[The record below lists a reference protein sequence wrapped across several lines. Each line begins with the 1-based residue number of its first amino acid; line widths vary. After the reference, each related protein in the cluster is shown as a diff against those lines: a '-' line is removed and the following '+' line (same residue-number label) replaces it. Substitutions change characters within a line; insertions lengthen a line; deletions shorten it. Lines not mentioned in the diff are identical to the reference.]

1 MQFWSPQQLESEMA
15 EHSEGVQL
23 GPGATLE
30 RRQVLH
36 LSGMAALWLMLPT
49 SVRANRLQQASAT
62 ERETLHQIM
71 AEVHQA
77 ASLLITEESPDEE
90 AYVKLL
96 STLMRRMPRQPR
108 EPFYGWYEQDSGW
121 ATDTTYFSAPVVL
134 FQIKMEPGGTIKLHD
149 HRHYNGVLMGIS
161 GEVEV
166 ANYNVVREQDERLIL
181 GNIAEAAQEQEF
193 LIQQKTKSVIRPGEL
208 STLTRD
214 RDNIHEVR
222 GGTKGGILLDLF
234 TYFSPQAR
242 SFELDVVDDLKE
254 SNLKRVTWSRT

>member
-1 MQFWSPQQLESEMA
+1 
-15 EHSEGVQL
+15 
-23 GPGATLE
+23 
-30 RRQVLH
+30 
-36 LSGMAALWLMLPT
+36 
-49 SVRANRLQQASAT
+49 
-62 ERETLHQIM
+62 M

-108 EPFYGWYEQDSGW
+108 EPFYGWNEQESGW
-121 ATDTTYFSAPVVL
+121 AIDTTYFSAPVVL
-134 FQIKMEPGGTIKLHD
+134 FQIKMEPEGTIQLHD

-166 ANYNVVREQDERLIL
+166 ANYNVVREQNGRLIL
-181 GNIAEAAQEQEF
+181 GNIAEATQEQEF
-193 LIQQKTKSVIRPGEL
+193 LIQQKTQSVIRPGEL

-242 SFELDVVDDLKE
+242 SFELDVVDDLKD